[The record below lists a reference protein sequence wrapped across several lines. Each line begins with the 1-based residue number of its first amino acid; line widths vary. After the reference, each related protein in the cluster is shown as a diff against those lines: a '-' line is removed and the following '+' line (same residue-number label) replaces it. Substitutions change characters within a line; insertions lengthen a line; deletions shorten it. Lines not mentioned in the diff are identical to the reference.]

1 MVFFWRMVF
10 RIVLASVA
18 GWLLATPCQA
28 AQDFLPVDQAF
39 KLQASATKDGQLL
52 LDFSLADGTYL
63 YRDKFKAESTTPG
76 VGMTPLAIP
85 PGQRKFDETFGKEL
99 EVYHGLVT
107 VRTGVEAATPAGTTV
122 EVDVGYQGCADAG
135 LCYPPQTRHFKLTVG
150 QAGKVTAV
158 TSAAMPASGLA
169 ASASSF
175 STDALASVPT
185 DVAGEPSGN
194 RIEAALASGK
204 LPTIV
209 GVFLV
214 AGLLLSFTPCV
225 LPMLPILSSVIV
237 GQGKVGRLRGF
248 TLALSYSQG
257 MALVYTL
264 LGVAA
269 GLAGEGLAASLQ
281 NPWVLGGFSAL
292 MVLLALSM
300 FGVYELQ
307 VPGFIQGHLTTTS
320 NKLKGGSLVGVF
332 FMGVLSALIV
342 GPCVSAPLAGAL
354 VYLSQTRDVVVG
366 GVALYALAW
375 GMSVPLLV
383 LGLSAGSLLPRAGR
397 WMDAVKTFFGVLLLG
412 VAWWLVYP
420 LLPSLAATL
429 SLGALLA
436 LAAALTGGFDTLST
450 HVSLKHRVS
459 LALGMVLALLSAIQ
473 IIGGLA
479 GARSPW
485 DPLQPFIA
493 TRSSNAGPA
502 VKEASSPLAF
512 QSVSSPQEL
521 DAAVA
526 AATQAGQTVML
537 DFYADWCVS
546 CKEMEHLTF
555 SDARVQARLKNAVL
569 LQADVTAN
577 NADHKALLK
586 RFGLFGPP
594 GILFFDAQGQLVQQ
608 ARVIGFQKAD
618 EFLKSLQTAGL

>member
-1 MVFFWRMVF
+1 MNPWRWLAPVWL
-10 RIVLASVA
+10 VLV
-18 GWLLATPCQA
+18 GWLVGAGGARA
-28 AQDFLPVDQAF
+28 AEDFLPVDQAF
-39 KLQASATKDGQLL
+39 KVSASATPQGQVVV
-52 LDFSLADGTYL
+52 DFHIAPGTYL
-63 YRDKFKAESTTPG
+63 YRERLHLGG
-76 VGMTPLAIP
+76 VPATVKLLVGELP
-85 PGQRKFDETFGKEL
+85 PGDRKYDETFGKEL
-99 EVYHGLVT
+99 EVYHQQAT
-107 VRTGVEAATPAGTTV
+107 VSLNVAPDTPVGTPAYV
-122 EVDVGYQGCADAG
+122 QVGYQGCADAG
-135 LCYPPQTRHFKLTVG
+135 LCYPPQTRYFRLTVG
-150 QAGKVTAV
+150 ERGQVVAV
-158 TSAAMPASGLA
+158 AKALAQEAQPEGSALPDAA
-169 ASASSF
+169 ASPTPTAPVVGTAPAGALE
-175 STDALASVPT
+175 ST
-185 DVAGEPSGN
+185 
-194 RIEAALASGK
+194 LASGSLLK
-204 LPTIV
+204 VI
-209 GVFLV
+209 GVFVV

-225 LPMLPILSSVIV
+225 LPMVPILSSIIV
-237 GQGKVGRLRGF
+237 GEGTQVGRLRGF
-248 TLALSYSQG
+248 LLALSYSQG

-269 GLAGEGLAASLQ
+269 GLLGEGLAASLQ
-281 NPWVLGGFSAL
+281 NPWVLGSFSAL
-292 MVLLALSM
+292 MVLLSLSM

-307 VPGFIQGHLTTTS
+307 MPGFIQGHLTRTS
-320 NKLKGGSLVGVF
+320 NKLQGGSLVGVF

-366 GVALYALAW
+366 GVALYALAL
-375 GMSVPLLV
+375 GMSVPLLLV
-383 LGLSAGSLLPRAGR
+383 GLSAGALLPRAGR
-397 WMDAVKTFFGVLLLG
+397 WMDAVKTFFGMMLLG

-420 LLPSLAATL
+420 LLPPLAATL

-436 LAAALTGGFDTLST
+436 LAAALTGGFDTLTT

-459 LALGMVLALLSAIQ
+459 LALGLVLALLAAIQ

-485 DPLQPFIA
+485 EPLRPFVSQA
-493 TRSSNAGPA
+493 HADTGAAPA
-502 VKEASSPLAF
+502 QNGTASLAF
-512 QSVSSPQEL
+512 RRVSSPQEL

-526 AATQAGQTVML
+526 AATQAGQAVML

-555 SDARVQARLKNAVL
+555 SDARVQDRLKNTVL

-594 GILFFDAQGQLVQQ
+594 GILFFDAQGQLIKG
-608 ARVIGFQKAD
+608 ASVIGFQRAD

>member
-1 MVFFWRMVF
+1 MIGFWRMVF

-28 AQDFLPVDQAF
+28 AEDFLPVDQAF
-39 KLQASATKDGQLL
+39 RLEARVTQDGQVL
-52 LDFSLADGTYL
+52 LDFSLAKGTYL
-63 YRDKFKAESTTPG
+63 YRDKFKAESTTPS
-76 VGMTPLAIP
+76 VSLTPLLIP
-85 PGQRKFDETFGKEL
+85 PGTRKFDETFGKEL

-107 VRTGVEAATPAGTTV
+107 LRTGVNAATPAGVTV
-122 EVDVGYQGCADAG
+122 DMAVGYQGCADAG
-135 LCYPPQTRHFKLTVG
+135 LCYPPQTRLFKLTVG
-150 QAGKVTAV
+150 ESGRVTAIESTGDARSERPPAAATPFPSV
-158 TSAAMPASGLA
+158 LSSAGN
-169 ASASSF
+169 
-175 STDALASVPT
+175 DAV
-185 DVAGEPSGN
+185 DSGN
-194 RIEAALASGK
+194 RIEAALASGN
-204 LPTIV
+204 LPGIV

-269 GLAGEGLAASLQ
+269 GLLGEGLAASLQ
-281 NPWVLGGFSAL
+281 NPWVLGSFSAL
-292 MVLLALSM
+292 MVLLSLSM

-307 VPGFIQGHLTTTS
+307 MPGFIQGHLTRTS
-320 NKLKGGSLVGVF
+320 NKLQGGSLVGVF
-332 FMGVLSALIV
+332 FMGALSALIV

-366 GVALYALAW
+366 GVALYALAL
-375 GMSVPLLV
+375 GMSVPLLLV
-383 LGLSAGSLLPRAGR
+383 GLSAGALLPRAGR
-397 WMDAVKTFFGVLLLG
+397 WMDAVKTFFGMMLLG

-420 LLPSLAATL
+420 LLPPLAATL

-436 LAAALTGGFDTLST
+436 LAAALTGGFDTLTT

-459 LALGMVLALLSAIQ
+459 LALGLVLALLAAIQ

-485 DPLQPFIA
+485 EPLRPFVSQA
-493 TRSSNAGPA
+493 HADTGAAPA
-502 VKEASSPLAF
+502 QNGTASLAF
-512 QSVSSPQEL
+512 RRVSSPQEL

-526 AATQAGQTVML
+526 AATQAGQAVML

-555 SDARVQARLKNAVL
+555 SDARVQDRLKNTVL

-594 GILFFDAQGQLVQQ
+594 GILFFDAQGQLIKG
-608 ARVIGFQKAD
+608 ASVIGFQRAD